1 MFKNEN
7 VKNVKNTETIIGES
21 VIVEGEFNG
30 HGNIVIEGK
39 LNGHIKTDG
48 HILIGDKAEIK
59 ANIES
64 DSAFISGKVI
74 GNIKVNN
81 SIDIAKSASIKG
93 DIEASSI
100 AVEAGSKINGN
111 IKMNG
116 GVKEIKKEEKP
127 IEEIND
133 EEKELDKLV

>member
-7 VKNVKNTETIIGES
+7 TKNVKNTETIIGES

-39 LNGHIKTDG
+39 LNGNIKTDG
-48 HILIGDKAEIK
+48 HILIGDKAEIN

-64 DSAFISGKVI
+64 SSAFISGKVT
-74 GNIKVNN
+74 GNVKVNN
-81 SIDIAKSASIKG
+81 SIDIAKSASIQG
-93 DIEASSI
+93 DIEAKSI
-100 AVEAGSKINGN
+100 AVEAGSRINGN

-116 GVKEIKKEEKP
+116 GMETKEPEIIEESEEDKEE
-127 IEEIND
+127 
-133 EEKELDKLV
+133 DKLV

>member
-7 VKNVKNTETIIGES
+7 AKNVKNTETIIGES
-21 VIVEGEFNG
+21 VVVEGEFNG

-39 LNGHIKTDG
+39 LNGNIKTDG
-48 HILIGDKAEIK
+48 HILIGEKAEIK

-64 DSAFISGKVI
+64 NSAFISGKVT
-74 GNIKVNN
+74 GNIKIEN
-81 SIDIAKSASIKG
+81 SIDIAKSASIRG

-116 GVKEIKKEEKP
+116 DVKKENKEKTVEKFN
-127 IEEIND
+127 EE
-133 EEKELDKLV
+133 EDKLI

>member
-7 VKNVKNTETIIGES
+7 AKNIKNTETIIGES
-21 VIVEGEFNG
+21 VVVEGEFNG

-39 LNGHIKTDG
+39 LNGNIKTDG

-64 DSAFISGKVI
+64 DSAFVSGKVS

-81 SIDIAKSASIKG
+81 SIDIAKSATIKG

-116 GVKEIKKEEKP
+116 EVKNETKKEVVEKF
-127 IEEIND
+127 N
-133 EEKELDKLV
+133 EKEEDKLV

>member
-1 MFKNEN
+1 MFKNESP
-7 VKNVKNTETIIGES
+7 KNVKNTETIIGES

-39 LNGHIKTDG
+39 LNGNIKTDG
-48 HILIGDKAEIK
+48 HILVGERAEIK

-64 DSAFISGKVI
+64 DSAFISGKVD
-74 GNIKVNN
+74 GNIKVAS
-81 SIDIAKSASIKG
+81 SIDIAKSATIKG

-116 GVKEIKKEEKP
+116 STKKETKKEEVVV
-127 IEEIND
+127 EEFNQ
-133 EEKELDKLV
+133 EEDKLV

>member
-1 MFKNEN
+1 MFKKETP
-7 VKNVKNTETIIGES
+7 KNIKNTETIIGES

-30 HGNIVIEGK
+30 HGNVIIEGK
-39 LNGHIKTDG
+39 LNGNIKTDG

-64 DSAFISGKVI
+64 DSAFISGKLN

-81 SIDIAKSASIKG
+81 SIDIAKTAAIKG
-93 DIEASSI
+93 DIEAGSVAI
-100 AVEAGSKINGN
+100 EAGSKINGN

-116 GVKEIKKEEKP
+116 GTKEIKEENKP
-127 IEEIND
+127 AEGLNKG
-133 EEKELDKLV
+133 EKDLSKLV

>member
-7 VKNVKNTETIIGES
+7 TKNVKNTETIIGES
-21 VIVEGEFNG
+21 VMVEGEFNG
-30 HGNIVIEGK
+30 RGNIIIEGK
-39 LNGHIKTDG
+39 LNGNIKTDG

-64 DSAFISGKVI
+64 GSAFISGKVS
-74 GNIKVNN
+74 GNIKVNS

-93 DIEASSI
+93 DIEAKSI
-100 AVEAGSKINGN
+100 AVEAGSRINGN

-116 GVKEIKKEEKP
+116 EAETETTEIEGTPEEEAKKEA
-127 IEEIND
+127 
-133 EEKELDKLV
+133 DKLI

>member
-7 VKNVKNTETIIGES
+7 AKNIKNTETIIGES
-21 VIVEGEFNG
+21 VVVEGEFNG

-39 LNGHIKTDG
+39 LNGNIKTDG

-64 DSAFISGKVI
+64 DSAFISGKVS
-74 GNIKVNN
+74 GNIKVNT
-81 SIDIAKSASIKG
+81 SIDIAKSASIRG

-116 GVKEIKKEEKP
+116 EVKKEIKKEA
-127 IEEIND
+127 IENFN
-133 EEKELDKLV
+133 EKETEKLV